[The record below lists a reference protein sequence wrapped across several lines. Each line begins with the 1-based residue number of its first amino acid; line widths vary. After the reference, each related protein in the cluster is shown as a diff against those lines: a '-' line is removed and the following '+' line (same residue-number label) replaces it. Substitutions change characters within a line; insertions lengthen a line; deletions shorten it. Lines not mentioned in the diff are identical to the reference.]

1 MDKNLYGRWPRRPN
15 ESVKQAKTRLREEGR
30 VHLTQITWTTCSE
43 GLNYC
48 TSLESHSETV
58 CVNVYESRLQ
68 SAPCRNELWFSPGC
82 QRNVTASVR
91 PAAWKLNVVQ
101 QNRNADIPACN
112 RTTQS
117 NKGTTGTLR
126 VRGGSVRF
134 NSTMLAVIQ
143 QTWAVPY
150 CVRSPCSP
158 LCKHPPCTPSRL
170 YSDPEQEVISYPTS
184 ASAFLSQVVNV
195 PGSRP
200 PKPRDRGWWRAG
212 RVQPWRAVG
221 WTLDWNGTTRIRWY
235 PSLMF
240 YPPD

>member
-1 MDKNLYGRWPRRPN
+1 MTQETEWVRQTGQDTAPRGRKSPFDTDNLNHLLRGSKLLYQPGKSFRN
-15 ESVKQAKTRLREEGR
+15 SVCKRIW
-30 VHLTQITWTTCSE
+30 VQITVRSMQE
-43 GLNYC
+43 R
-48 TSLESHSETV
+48 V
-58 CVNVYESRLQ
+58 VVFSRLPNKCHGKC
-68 SAPCRNELWFSPGC
+68 SSCSIKAECRP
-82 QRNVTASVR
+82 
-91 PAAWKLNVVQ
+91 
-101 QNRNADIPACN
+101 DIPACN

-200 PKPRDRGWWRAG
+200 PKPRDGGWWRAG

>member
-1 MDKNLYGRWPRRPN
+1 MSPDYSPLHAGMSCGFLPAAKEMSRQVFVLQH
-15 ESVKQAKTRLREEGR
+15 ESWMSSSKTG
-30 VHLTQITWTTCSE
+30 TQ
-43 GLNYC
+43 
-48 TSLESHSETV
+48 TSQHATGQHRATKGQL
-58 CVNVYESRLQ
+58 
-68 SAPCRNELWFSPGC
+68 ELWEWG
-82 QRNVTASVR
+82 
-91 PAAWKLNVVQ
+91 
-101 QNRNADIPACN
+101 
-112 RTTQS
+112 
-117 NKGTTGTLR
+117 
-126 VRGGSVRF
+126 GGSVRF

-200 PKPRDRGWWRAG
+200 PKPRDGGWWRAG

-221 WTLDWNGTTRIRWY
+221 WTLDWDGTTRIRWY

>member
-1 MDKNLYGRWPRRPN
+1 MTQETEWVRQTGQDTAPRGRKSPFDTDNLNHLLWGSKLLYQPGKSFRN
-15 ESVKQAKTRLREEGR
+15 SVCKRIW
-30 VHLTQITWTTCSE
+30 VQITVRSMQEWVVVFSRLPNKCHGKCSSCSIKAECRPAKQERRHPSMQQDNTEQQRDKWNSESE
-43 GLNYC
+43 GGERTFQQHNAC
-48 TSLESHSETV
+48 RHPT
-58 CVNVYESRLQ
+58 NMSR
-68 SAPCRNELWFSPGC
+68 
-82 QRNVTASVR
+82 
-91 PAAWKLNVVQ
+91 
-101 QNRNADIPACN
+101 
-112 RTTQS
+112 
-117 NKGTTGTLR
+117 
-126 VRGGSVRF
+126 
-134 NSTMLAVIQ
+134 
-143 QTWAVPY
+143 PY

>member
-1 MDKNLYGRWPRRPN
+1 MTQETEWVRQTGQDTAPRGRKSPFDTDNLNHLLWGSKLLYQPGKSFRN
-15 ESVKQAKTRLREEGR
+15 SVCKRIW
-30 VHLTQITWTTCSE
+30 VQITVRSMQE
-43 GLNYC
+43 R
-48 TSLESHSETV
+48 V
-58 CVNVYESRLQ
+58 VVFSRLPNKCHGKC
-68 SAPCRNELWFSPGC
+68 SSCSIKAECRP
-82 QRNVTASVR
+82 
-91 PAAWKLNVVQ
+91 
-101 QNRNADIPACN
+101 DIPACN

-200 PKPRDRGWWRAG
+200 PKPRDGGWWRAG
-212 RVQPWRAVG
+212 RVQLGRGVG